1 MKMISSTILTRL
13 AFSLLVPASLVVA
26 CKKDEPPPPLP
37 AAPPTQSAAPSAP
50 TQLQLDPEPV
60 MDAGADAEAGAAK
73 PTGKG
78 GSAASLTRC
87 CAALQQNAASAP
99 PQNQQAML
107 AAAGICN
114 ALAAQGKERNSIVAA
129 IQTALRGA
137 AMPAACR

>member
-1 MKMISSTILTRL
+1 MKTSWKSWMTGVAVGLISG
-13 AFSLLVPASLVVA
+13 ALVVA

-37 AAPPTQSAAPSAP
+37 SATAPPPAPTP
-50 TQLQLDPEPV
+50 TQLAIDETPPP
-60 MDAGADAEAGAAK
+60 DAGSDAGDGGK
-73 PTGKG
+73 PKGKG
-78 GSAASLTRC
+78 TSASLTKC
-87 CAALQQNAASAP
+87 CTALQQNAASAP

-129 IQTALRGA
+129 IQGALRGA